1 MYSRH
6 SKCQKATYFQYSEHI
21 KHVCSIGYFIAME
34 TLITWKESQAGRKHF
49 TYFILAF
56 APVILST
63 FSQQCSGTSQLEM
76 VLIHRIKTGQE
87 VVLNPRRLENKVA

>member
-1 MYSRH
+1 
-6 SKCQKATYFQYSEHI
+6 
-21 KHVCSIGYFIAME
+21 ME
-34 TLITWKESQAGRKHF
+34 TLVTWKESQAGRKHL

-63 FSQQCSGTSQLEM
+63 FKCSGTSQLEM

-87 VVLNPRRLENKVA
+87 VVLNPRRLENRVA